1 MSITSNDNGVLRKLD
16 AIPCNDNGALRNQ
29 DNIKDNNGGVLR
41 EIFSAIK
48 LPTSLTWRVDK
59 SWASYINSYNTS
71 SIGST
76 SEDGMLITYTAK
88 GINTSSQDN
97 LLPTILSDPVF
108 LPAGAKVTVDFLSL
122 SGSGSTY
129 TSGSVRLDRNEYIST
144 GYYDDDPKQCSYS
157 TAASDQLPTS
167 TTITIDESAEYVF
180 ILNGTSATMGQTSYY
195 YPATVKLSISFSK

>member
-1 MSITSNDNGVLRKLD
+1 MSITANDGGVLRKLE
-16 AIPCNDNGALRNQ
+16 AIPCNDNGVLRNQ
-29 DNIKDNNGGVLR
+29 DNTKDNNGGVLR

-59 SWASYINSYNTS
+59 SWASYISSYNTS

-76 SEDGMLITYTAK
+76 SEDGLIITYTAK
-88 GINTSSQDN
+88 RSAAHDDN
-97 LLPTILSDPVF
+97 LLTTILSDPVF

-129 TSGSVRLDRNEYIST
+129 TTGYARLDRNEYVSV
-144 GYYDDDPKQCSYS
+144 GKYDDEPKQFSHS
-157 TAASDQLPTS
+157 TAAPSGQSTS

-180 ILNGTSATMGQTSYY
+180 MLNGMSFTAGQTSYY

>member
-1 MSITSNDNGVLRKLD
+1 MSITSNDGGVLRKLD
-16 AIPCNDNGALRNQ
+16 AIPCNDNGVLRNQ

-41 EIFSAIK
+41 EIYSAIK
-48 LPTSLTWRVDK
+48 LPTSLAWRVDK
-59 SWASYINSYNTS
+59 SWSSYINSYNTS

-76 SEDGMLITYTAK
+76 SEDGLLITYTAK
-88 GINTSSQDN
+88 SVNTSMQDN

-122 SGSGSTY
+122 SGSGNTY
-129 TSGSVRLDRNEYIST
+129 TSASVRLDRNEYVSV
-144 GYYDDDPKQCSYS
+144 GKYDDEPKQFGRS
-157 TAASDQLPTS
+157 TAAPSGQSTS

-180 ILNGTSATMGQTSYY
+180 MLNGMSFTAGQTSYY